1 MGIRLWLHEQM
12 IRGKL
17 TGRSDR
23 TFAMSRFANLEL
35 GNQFEEPGQPRR
47 QAALKGEAYYLEQAR
62 EAYTAGRFDQGL
74 RSYARVLE
82 HNPECTEAWT
92 GQVRMLI
99 ELKEYKEAKLWAD
112 KALQRF
118 PNAPELIAVKA
129 VALAR
134 MGDVQGAIA
143 YSDASFDERENTPF
157 LWLARGDVLLAK
169 KEKRADFCF
178 DKAASLA
185 PHDWFVRWL
194 AARVYHFYEKFS
206 KAIDWAQQAIELNG
220 GQGVAWLLMGQ
231 SQMALGMTG
240 AARVSLQ
247 QARELSTNSSEADAA
262 MRQLSRQGMF
272 DGLRNRWR
280 QWFSS

>member
-1 MGIRLWLHEQM
+1 
-12 IRGKL
+12 
-17 TGRSDR
+17 
-23 TFAMSRFANLEL
+23 MSRFANLEL
-35 GNQFEEPGQPRR
+35 GNQFEEPGQPHR
-47 QAALKGEAYYLEQAR
+47 QTALRGESYHLEQAR
-62 EAYTAGRFDQGL
+62 EAFTSGQFDQGL

-82 HNPECTEAWT
+82 HNPDNLEAWT

-118 PNAPELIAVKA
+118 PSAPELIAVKA
-129 VALAR
+129 VTLAR

-143 YSDASFDERENTPF
+143 YSDASFDEQENTPF

-178 DKAASLA
+178 EKAASLA
-185 PHDWFVRWL
+185 PRDWLVRWL
-194 AARVYHFYEKFS
+194 SARVYYFYRKFS
-206 KAIDWAQQAIELNG
+206 KAIDWAQQAIELDG
-220 GQGVAWLLMGQ
+220 GRGVSWLILGQ
-231 SQMALGMTG
+231 SQMALGMAG

-247 QARELSTNSSEADAA
+247 QARELTTNSTEADAT
-262 MRQLSRQGMF
+262 MRQLSRQGIF
-272 DGLRNRWR
+272 DHLRNRWR